1 MSLGRPVLLRV
12 EDLRT
17 HFFTEEGIA
26 PAVDGVSFDL
36 DDREVL
42 GLVGESGCGK
52 SVTALSILRLVPPP
66 GRIVGGR
73 ILFRERNLLQLPAEE
88 MRRLRGGSI
97 GMVFQEPAASLNPVL
112 TIGSQVAEV
121 LEIHLGLSRREA
133 RGEALE
139 RLRRVGIPDPEL
151 RYGEVP
157 HRLSGGMKQR
167 AMIAIALAGKPSLLL
182 ADEPTTAL
190 DVTIQAQILDLL
202 RRLREETGMAI
213 LLITHNLGVVAELAD
228 AVAVLY
234 AGKVVER
241 ASVRTLFARPSHPYT
256 VGLFRSLPDLHDP
269 GRPFEPI
276 PGSVPPPTRFPS
288 GCRFRDRCPLA
299 AEVCLEEPPLR
310 EVEPGHFV
318 ACHMVE
324 AK

>member
-1 MSLGRPVLLRV
+1 MSLGRAVLLRV
-12 EDLRT
+12 QGLAT
-17 HFFTEEGIA
+17 HFLTGEGVA

-36 DDREVL
+36 DDGQVL

-52 SVTALSILRLVPPP
+52 SVTALSILRLVPSP
-66 GRIVGGR
+66 GRIVGGK
-73 ILFRERNLLQLPAEE
+73 ILFRERNLLDLPEEE

-97 GMVFQEPAASLNPVL
+97 GMVFQEPAACLNPVL

-121 LEIHLGLSRREA
+121 LEVHRRLPGREARREA
-133 RGEALE
+133 VECLQ
-139 RLRRVGIPDPEL
+139 RVGIPDPEM
-151 RYGEVP
+151 RYGEYA

-228 AVAVLY
+228 SVAVLY

-241 ASVRTLFARPSHPYT
+241 APVATLFARPAHPYT
-256 VGLFRSLPDLHDP
+256 VGLFRSLPDLQDP
-269 GRPFEPI
+269 GKRFEPI
-276 PGSVPPPTRFPS
+276 PGSVPPPTRFPM
-288 GCRFRDRCPLA
+288 GCRFRDRCPIA
-299 AEVCLEEPPLR
+299 AEVCAEEPRLR
-310 EVEPGHFV
+310 EIEPGHLV
-318 ACHMVE
+318 ACHKV
-324 AK
+324 